1 MKREYPLWTKNE
13 LTLVLDLF
21 IRLGKK
27 RVKQSHPDV
36 IELSRL
42 LSRSRGVATVRRSPD
57 SITRKLGDYVR
68 IQRDCDRGEESFGWR
83 STLARAVW
91 MEFACD
97 QPRLREFTNAFAKR
111 EDPVSPKKVPLEE
124 MDEKLKAE
132 RMDMDEKLKAERM
145 NVASLL
151 GVLCIFIGMVL
162 DAQMDTSGLTFLG
175 VIVGIVLAGV
185 KWPSDSSS
193 SRKGSE

>member
-68 IQRDCDRGEESFGWR
+68 IQRDCDRGEESFGGR

-124 MDEKLKAE
+124 
-132 RMDMDEKLKAERM
+132 MDEKLKAERM